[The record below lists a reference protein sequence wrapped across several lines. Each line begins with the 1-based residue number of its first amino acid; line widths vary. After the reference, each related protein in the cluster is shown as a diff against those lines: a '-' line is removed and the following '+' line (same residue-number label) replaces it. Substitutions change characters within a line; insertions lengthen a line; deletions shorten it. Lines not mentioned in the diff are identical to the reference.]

1 MSVASKTGSW
11 GNPGEL
17 LSRLCGRWSFERSIY
32 GHGSMTGTATFTPID
47 NKYVAYREE
56 GTLRLTN
63 GAEVEAEQEYIY
75 GQRQDGFD
83 VFFKEN
89 SPRLFQGISLAPSSG
104 AELHGGAD
112 HLCGED
118 CYRSTYEFL
127 ANGQFVIRHV
137 VRGPCKDYAMVT
149 TYFRLG

>member
-17 LSRLCGRWSFERSIY
+17 LSHLCGRWSFERSIY

-75 GQRQDGFD
+75 D
-83 VFFKEN
+83 VFLK
-89 SPRLFQGISLAPSSG
+89 
-104 AELHGGAD
+104 
-112 HLCGED
+112 
-118 CYRSTYEFL
+118 
-127 ANGQFVIRHV
+127 
-137 VRGPCKDYAMVT
+137 
-149 TYFRLG
+149 